1 MTLNDGKKKKVAILR
16 ENCRKVKG
24 FLTSGFKV
32 KLKCM
37 YKERKNGEEG
47 KERVGKKTRVGRGER
62 EREGR
67 KSGRRTF
74 FAVKF
79 SSK

>member
-1 MTLNDGKKKKVAILR
+1 MTAKKKKVAILR

-37 YKERKNGEEG
+37 YKERMGRRVKRESGKKQEWEEG
-47 KERVGKKTRVGRGER
+47 R
-62 EREGR
+62 EREKEEKVEEGH
-67 KSGRRTF
+67 
-74 FAVKF
+74 F
-79 SSK
+79 SR